1 MAFEDNKNLYLTFIS
16 SPPPFTFFLSFRE
29 QQQPFSLISD
39 RKGFQSIFTQK
50 CRIPT
55 KSHSS
60 FITGVCVPNEQI
72 FNANPIIQDPFKKF
86 VPLLSA
92 HRAELSSSYSGKCAI
107 FDCQI
112 AKRHFA
118 NKYDKCIYY
127 EQLILCETD
136 TVVHQQ
142 YQCTAARLYNDTL
155 KLKFMKQPSNFQQNF
170 RAPGQRSNNM
180 FKTLT
185 RKQCQI
191 ELTFYRVRVSSSFKL
206 SSSSMY

>member
-1 MAFEDNKNLYLTFIS
+1 MKS
-16 SPPPFTFFLSFRE
+16 SSSGLLFVLSFTKWPLRTIRIYIWPSFPLLLLLLFFYPLE
-29 QQQPFSLISD
+29 SRNSLFSHFIERTD
-39 RKGFQSIFTQK
+39 RKGFQSILTQK

-92 HRAELSSSYSGKCAI
+92 HRAELSSSSYSGKCAI

-136 TVVHQQ
+136 TVVHQ
-142 YQCTAARLYNDTL
+142 
-155 KLKFMKQPSNFQQNF
+155 
-170 RAPGQRSNNM
+170 
-180 FKTLT
+180 
-185 RKQCQI
+185 
-191 ELTFYRVRVSSSFKL
+191 
-206 SSSSMY
+206 